1 MANLLDQ
8 AQAYSRPSA
17 PRVRL
22 TCEACRQR
30 KVKCDKLDPC
40 TSCQR
45 LNLVCVPVER
55 ARLPRGRT
63 RKHTDRITGTDKELS
78 DRVARLEKLLKRV
91 ANERPAEE
99 STSTTAQPQ
108 SSVDSSSELG
118 KGGLTTETGVEGENW
133 QGQDDVSHPQPH
145 SPSAVESPVADDLPG
160 AATRGVSWWED
171 IKQEVSCRSASS
183 YS

>member
-8 AQAYSRPSA
+8 AQVYARPSA

-30 KVKCDKLDPC
+30 KVKCDKLNPC
-40 TSCQR
+40 SSCQR

-63 RKHTDRITGTDKELS
+63 RKHTERITGSDKELS
-78 DRVARLEKLLKRV
+78 DRVARLEKLLKKV

-99 STSTTAQPQ
+99 STSTTAPPQ
-108 SSVDSSSELG
+108 TGVDSSSTLG
-118 KGGLTTETGVEGENW
+118 NEGLTTGTGIEGESW
-133 QGQDDVSHPQPH
+133 QTKDDASHSQLN
-145 SPSAVESPVADDLPG
+145 SSALDSPVADDLPG
-160 AATRGVSWWED
+160 AAARGVSWWED
-171 IKQEVSCRSASS
+171 IKQEVRRHSASS
-183 YS
+183 YG